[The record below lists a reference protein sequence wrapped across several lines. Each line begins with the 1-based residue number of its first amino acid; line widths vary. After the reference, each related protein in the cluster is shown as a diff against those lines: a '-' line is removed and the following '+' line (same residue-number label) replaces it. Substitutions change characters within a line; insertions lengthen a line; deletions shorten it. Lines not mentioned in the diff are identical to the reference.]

1 MLYLFLFTADSE
13 VVSRGGWVLLEALID
28 SEDSNSLV
36 TKSMELTTNNKN
48 NKNDKSNKN
57 YNNDSHIVSTDTST
71 DGDTNID
78 TDTDESSNFVLD
90 CFFKRQIE
98 KKVRTQTLKVP
109 SGSDEYALITGDLN
123 YLFS

>member
-1 MLYLFLFTADSE
+1 MLYLILFTVDAE

-36 TKSMELTTNNKN
+36 TRSMELTTNNKN

-78 TDTDESSNFVLD
+78 IDTDESSNFVLD
-90 CFFKRQIE
+90 CFYKRQME
-98 KKVRTQTLKVP
+98 KKMRTQNLKIP
-109 SGSDEYALITGDLN
+109 SSSDEYALITGKLQ
-123 YLFS
+123 F

>member
-1 MLYLFLFTADSE
+1 MLYLILFTVDSE

-36 TKSMELTTNNKN
+36 TRSMELTTNNKN

-71 DGDTNID
+71 DIDTNID
-78 TDTDESSNFVLD
+78 IDTDESSNFVLD
-90 CFFKRQIE
+90 CFYKRQME
-98 KKVRTQTLKVP
+98 KKMRTQNLKIP
-109 SGSDEYALITGDLN
+109 SSSDEYALITGKLQ
-123 YLFS
+123 F